1 MDSKKIDLFENS
13 SIPLAVAKLSVPA
26 VMSTIV
32 MVIYSL
38 ADTYFVGCLKSQ
50 TESSAVTLA
59 APALLAFNAVTN
71 LFGVGGS
78 SLMSR
83 CLGSREYDKVKKTSS
98 FCFYISLGL
107 ALLISLSVF
116 IFNTPFLHLLGAE
129 ASNIDATRKYVF
141 WTVILGAIPAI
152 GNVILSNIIR
162 SEGESLHASV
172 GVISGC
178 ILNIVLDP
186 IFVWPKF
193 IGMGAAG
200 AGCATFVSNLIAC
213 IYILGVMFVKR
224 KKLVVTINPKYFRF
238 DGQIIKGVLSV
249 GVPAAIQNLLNVT
262 GTLILNRFTGK
273 YGVAAVTAMGNAHRV
288 NMLPLYL
295 TMGMTQGIMPLI
307 SYNYSNGNIKRMK
320 KAILFVLSLSVV
332 IAVALTAVIYA
343 GSEKFIRVLLNDEEV
358 VMHGTVLLREMS
370 LGILFLAV
378 DFMAVAVFQA
388 IGKGIYSLIFA
399 ILRKIVLEIPAI
411 VILNMIIPLYG
422 MGYAQVVS
430 EAVLSVAALL
440 MLVKIFKQENKE
452 MTQ

>member
-1 MDSKKIDLFENS
+1 MDSKKIELFEKTP
-13 SIPLAVAKLSVPA
+13 IPSAVAKLSVPA

-38 ADTYFVGCLKSQ
+38 ADTYFVGCLESQ
-50 TESSAVTLA
+50 VESSAVTLA

-83 CLGSREYDKVKKTSS
+83 CLGSKEYDKVKKTSS
-98 FCFYISLGL
+98 FCFYISLAL
-107 ALLISLSVF
+107 ALIISLAVC

-129 ASNIDATRKYVF
+129 DINIDATGKYVF
-141 WTVILGAIPAI
+141 WTVILGAVPAI

-178 ILNIVLDP
+178 VLNIILDP

-193 IGMGAAG
+193 LGMGAAG
-200 AGCATFVSNLIAC
+200 AGCATFVSNSVAC
-213 IYILGVMFVKR
+213 IYILTVIFVKR
-224 KKLVVTINPKYFRF
+224 KKLVVTINPRF
-238 DGQIIKGVLSV
+238 FCFDKTIIKGVLSV
-249 GVPAAIQNLLNVT
+249 GIPAAIQNLLNVT

-273 YGVAAVTAMGNAHRV
+273 YGVAAVTAMGNAHKV

-320 KAILFVLSLSVV
+320 KAIMFVLYLSVG
-332 IAVALTAVIYA
+332 IAIALTGVIY
-343 GSEKFIRVLLNDEEV
+343 GFSDKFIRFLINDDEV
-358 VMHGTVLLREMS
+358 VMHGSILLREMS

-378 DFMAVAVFQA
+378 DFLAVAVFQA
-388 IGKGIYSLIFA
+388 IGKGIYSLVFA

-411 VILNMIIPLYG
+411 VILNIIKPLYG
-422 MGYAQVVS
+422 MGYAQVIS
-430 EAVLSVAALL
+430 EVVLSVAALI
-440 MLVKIFKQENKE
+440 MLARIFKKAEKG
-452 MTQ
+452 